1 MNNVT
6 SVLKSQAAKYV
17 GVGILAFSGGTG
29 LGYFIGRKKKNKE
42 MNVSEESDVSEN
54 TQLSLFEKY
63 PAHNHPLP
71 LEKGAKS
78 NVPNLNPDRPWMKE
92 TLVLNEDSAETK
104 AFVHS
109 NNLKEWVKPTVA
121 KIEPE
126 DDVKYL
132 NIFKSN
138 DDQWDYEAEM
148 AVRTP
153 NAPYVIHRDEYV
165 CEEMGYEQTTVTY
178 YAGDD
183 IMTDINDVP
192 IYNHGSMISPLKF
205 GHGSGDQ
212 NVVYIR
218 NETLEL
224 EWEVLLSTGR
234 YSVEV
239 LGLEV
244 ERHYDNDNLA
254 HSRSVLKF
262 RDE

>member
-1 MNNVT
+1 MKINFGQILNNT
-6 SVLKSQAAKYV
+6 TAKYI
-17 GVGILAFSGGTG
+17 GVGLIAFSGGTG
-29 LGYFIGRKKKNKE
+29 VGYLIGRKKNKE
-42 MNVSEESDVSEN
+42 MTHISKEPE
-54 TQLSLFEKY
+54 QLSLFDQ
-63 PAHNHPLP
+63 HPVLSEDP
-71 LEKGAKS
+71 
-78 NVPNLNPDRPWMKE
+78 NVNLDRPWVKE
-92 TLVLNEDSAETK
+92 TLMIDEDGTETK
-104 AFVHS
+104 EVLHS
-109 NNLKEWVKPTVA
+109 NNLKEWVTPTVTE
-121 KIEPE
+121 IDGNE
-126 DDVKYL
+126 DKYV
-132 NIFKSN
+132 NVFKSN
-138 DDQWDYEAEM
+138 DDQWEYEAEL
-148 AVRTP
+148 AIRTP

-192 IYNHGSMISPLKF
+192 IYNHGSMMSPLKF
-205 GHGSGDQ
+205 GHGSGDP

-218 NETLEL
+218 NESLEL
-224 EWEVLLSTGR
+224 EWEVLLHTGR